1 MHCRTLNKAIY
12 MDLYIYYLVPCDRA
26 DELQKQVLNMQTK
39 LAKEFSLITELKRR
53 PDKRD
58 ECHTWM
64 EVYRNVPV
72 NFDTILLQAVTQA
85 GIKTLI
91 NGERHLERFLD
102 LSACA

>member
-1 MHCRTLNKAIY
+1 MQSKTVS
-12 MDLYIYYLVPCDRA
+12 MDCYIYYLVPVNLA
-26 DELQKQVLNMQTK
+26 SALQHRVLNMQTK
-39 LAKEFSLITELKRR
+39 LVKEFSLVGELKRS
-53 PDKRD
+53 PKKRD

-64 EVYRNVPV
+64 EVYRNVPE
-72 NFDTILLQAVTQA
+72 NFDTILEQAVTQA

>member
-1 MHCRTLNKAIY
+1 
-12 MDLYIYYLVPCDRA
+12 MDCYIYYRVPCNRA
-26 DELQKQVLNMQTK
+26 NELQEKVLNMQTK
-39 LAKEFSLITELKRR
+39 IAKKFNLITELKRR
-53 PDKRD
+53 PENKG

-64 EVYRNVPV
+64 EVYRNVPE
-72 NFDTILLQAVTQA
+72 NFDTILQQAVTQA

>member
-1 MHCRTLNKAIY
+1 
-12 MDLYIYYLVPCDRA
+12 MDLYIYYRVPCERA

-53 PDKRD
+53 PEKRD

-64 EVYRNVPV
+64 EVYRNIPE
-72 NFDTILLQAVTQA
+72 NFDRIVQQAVTQA
-85 GIKTLI
+85 GLTTLI
-91 NGERHLERFLD
+91 NGERHLEHFLD

>member
-1 MHCRTLNKAIY
+1 
-12 MDLYIYYLVPCDRA
+12 MDWYIYYLVSSNQA
-26 DELQKQVLNMQTK
+26 DELQKLVLNMQTK
-39 LAKEFSLITELKRR
+39 LAREFGLMAELKRR
-53 PDKRD
+53 PEEKN

-64 EVYRNVPV
+64 EVYRNVPE
-72 NFDTILLQAVTQA
+72 NFDRILQQAVTQA

>member
-1 MHCRTLNKAIY
+1 
-12 MDLYIYYLVPCDRA
+12 MDLYIYYHVPCERA

-64 EVYRNVPV
+64 EVYRNIPE
-72 NFDTILLQAVTQA
+72 NFDTIVQQAVTQA
-85 GIKTLI
+85 GLTTLI
-91 NGERHLERFLD
+91 NGERHLEHFLD
-102 LSACA
+102 LSECA

>member
-1 MHCRTLNKAIY
+1 
-12 MDLYIYYLVPCDRA
+12 MDWYIYYLVSNNQA

-39 LAKEFSLITELKRR
+39 LAREFGLIAELKRR
-53 PDKRD
+53 PEEKNK
-58 ECHTWM
+58 CHTWM
-64 EVYRNVPV
+64 EVYRNVPE
-72 NFDTILLQAVTQA
+72 NFDTILEQAVTQA

>member
-1 MHCRTLNKAIY
+1 
-12 MDLYIYYLVPCDRA
+12 MDLYIYYRVPCNRA
-26 DELQKQVLNMQTK
+26 DELQKQVIDMQAK
-39 LAKEFSLITELKRR
+39 LAKEFSLITELKRQ

-91 NGERHLERFLD
+91 NGGRHLERFLD

>member
-1 MHCRTLNKAIY
+1 MQSKAAA
-12 MDLYIYYLVPCDRA
+12 MDCYIYYRVSAGQA
-26 DELQKQVLNMQTK
+26 DALQHRVLNMQTK
-39 LAKEFSLITELKRR
+39 LAKEFSLVGELKRS
-53 PDKRD
+53 PEKRD

-64 EVYRNVPV
+64 EVYRNVPE
-72 NFDTILLQAVTQA
+72 NFDTILAQAVTQA